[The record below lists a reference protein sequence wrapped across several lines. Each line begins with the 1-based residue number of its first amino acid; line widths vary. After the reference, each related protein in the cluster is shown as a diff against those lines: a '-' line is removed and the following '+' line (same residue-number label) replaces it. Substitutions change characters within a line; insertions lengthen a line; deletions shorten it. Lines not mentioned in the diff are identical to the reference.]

1 MIVHFIK
8 IGNVIC
14 QKIFLALRS
23 NSRNEIEM
31 WVCIQIFIDLNTC
44 LLFNLKTLSQLS
56 QKIRKH
62 VFDVKCYSDSCV
74 NFPILLA
81 LNWFKKAYLFLYQC
95 TFKHHYISISFK
107 ALVKLLKRKIK
118 TVIMELIDSGLRF
131 CLYFHD
137 FHLFIINFAAFKQLF
152 KNLE

>member
-1 MIVHFIK
+1 VLLKIQVLRNLDLGLLLHDRATSTSFAKKYSWLYDQIV
-8 IGNVIC
+8 
-14 QKIFLALRS
+14 
-23 NSRNEIEM
+23 EM
-31 WVCIQIFIDLNTC
+31 KLKCGFVFKFQIFIDLNTC
-44 LLFNLKTLSQLS
+44 LLLNLKTLSQLS

-74 NFPILLA
+74 NFPTLA
-81 LNWFKKAYLFLYQC
+81 G
-95 TFKHHYISISFK
+95 TTYISITFK

-137 FHLFIINFAAFKQLF
+137 FHLLIINFAAFKQLF